1 MIAQVIRGKR
11 RVGARSGGHDRAV
24 NAGTRSEGSEPPH
37 VTPSSARPSQITL
50 MGLPIDGFTLRG
62 LVAHLVAQSQQRP
75 GGYLMTPNLDNMRTL
90 SHDPAVLARA
100 MAADIRVADGMPLVW
115 ASRLQRTP
123 LPERVAGS
131 DVIWEL
137 AGELARTGKSL
148 FLLGGEPGTAERAA
162 AALTARIPG
171 LIVAG
176 TYCPPVGYQDD
187 PTEMARIGAALRG
200 ALPDF
205 VYIGLPFLKASALAL
220 QMRDVMPATWFVG
233 LGISF
238 SFVSGDVRRA
248 PVWMQRTGLEWTH
261 RLAQEPRRLARRYL
275 LEGLPFAARMLAS
288 ALMQRRSPAEPAD
301 PHLRVVA
308 R

>member
-1 MIAQVIRGKR
+1 MAQVIQGQG
-11 RVGARSGGHDRAV
+11 RVSARSGGHERVGA
-24 NAGTRSEGSEPPH
+24 AAPRSDGSEPLR
-37 VTPSSARPSQITL
+37 VKPSSARPAQITL

-62 LVAHLVAQSQQRP
+62 LVAHLVVESHERP

-90 SHDPAVLARA
+90 SHDSAVLARA

-115 ASRLQRTP
+115 ASRLQGTP

-137 AGELARTGKSL
+137 AGELARTGKRL

-162 AALTARIPG
+162 EALTTRIPG

-176 TYCPPVGYQDD
+176 TYCPPVGFQDD
-187 PTEMARIGAALRG
+187 PTEMARMGAALRG
-200 ALPDF
+200 AGPDF
-205 VYIGLPFLKASALAL
+205 VYIGLPFPKASALAL

-238 SFVSGDVRRA
+238 SFVCGDVRRA
-248 PVWMQRTGLEWTH
+248 PVWMQRTGLEWIH

-288 ALMQRRSPAEPAD
+288 ALMQRRNPAEPAD

>member
-11 RVGARSGGHDRAV
+11 RVSARSGGHDRAV
-24 NAGTRSEGSEPPH
+24 DAGPRSERSEPSQ
-37 VTPSSARPSQITL
+37 VTPSSARPAQITL

-62 LVAHLVAQSQQRP
+62 LVAHLVAHSQQRP

-115 ASRLQRTP
+115 ASRLQGTP

-200 ALPDF
+200 AGPDF
-205 VYIGLPFLKASALAL
+205 VYIGLPFPKASALAL
-220 QMRDVMPATWFVG
+220 QMRDVIPANRSVG

-238 SFVSGDVRRA
+238 SSVCGDVGPPPSGCR
-248 PVWMQRTGLEWTH
+248 GLELNGSSTGSGAAASGAAIPPGRTAVRCPDAGVRTH
-261 RLAQEPRRLARRYL
+261 RRN
-275 LEGLPFAARMLAS
+275 
-288 ALMQRRSPAEPAD
+288 PAGRAD
-301 PHLRVVA
+301 PHARVVA